1 MAETAVSLV
10 TDKLISLLSNEVKL
24 LKDVHVQ
31 VGWVKDELLLIQAYL
46 KDADEKA
53 EMTERRDNTVK
64 EWVKQLR
71 EVAFRIEDVMDVYLI
86 KVSKRHKRH
95 GVVGV
100 LCKIGFFIKSVIS
113 RHDIMDEID
122 HIKGSIRRLN
132 ETRETLNLNQNS
144 LEASTVGMSARVD
157 LRMGAHYVEDAQLV
171 GVDDIRESLTHFLLN
186 GPSQRTIFSVVGEGG
201 LGKTTIVKNIYNKQ
215 KEKKCFDCHAWITV
229 SRSLKGDHLLKT
241 ILESFYEEDNNKSA
255 VKEISETVMPKDNL
269 IRKIREYLQAKSYVI
284 VFYDIWEQDFWGDVE
299 HALPTDNNGKII
311 LTTRDRRVAD
321 FCKSC
326 APVFIHEMKPLP
338 FENGLKLFHMKA
350 FQFDPQCCPDDLMQL
365 SKDFVEKC
373 EGVPLAIVAI
383 FGLLSTKNKIVS
395 DWQKVYN
402 SLRSKFSSDPH
413 LKSFHKVLL
422 ESYYDL
428 PYHLKSC
435 LLYFGLF
442 PEDYSIKC
450 RRLTRLWVAEGFV
463 KEDEINKDQ
472 TPKEVAEEY
481 LGELIHRSLV
491 KISDLYFDGRVRSCR
506 VHDLMHAFITRKC
519 EELNFC
525 QVVENEEFRFH
536 GLTRRL
542 SIHKNIESVEDE
554 RAYGR
559 VRSCFVSDMEEFSKS
574 MVKLKSLL
582 SSFKLLVALDFENS
596 PLDYLPEPV
605 GMLLNLKYL
614 NLRNTNIKVIPK
626 FIGNLQNLETIDLRD
641 TQVRE
646 LPKEINKLVKLRHLL
661 SYSVDSKRG
670 LLDAWNWHGV
680 KLNEGIEC
688 LTALQSLTK
697 IDITDGNGVINEL
710 KNLKRMRRLGI
721 IMRKV
726 NGNEVCNA
734 IKNMS
739 HLCSLSI
746 ATAGDESD
754 QVLELQ
760 SLTDPPPCIQRLYL
774 DGRLDNLPLWI
785 PKLKNLVRLRLA
797 WSRLMEDPL
806 PLLKSLSELVELR
819 LYESYEGG
827 EIHFQEG
834 WFTKIKYLR
843 LRHFS
848 GLRTLRIY
856 EKALPHLEE
865 LWLGPFPQMVQAP
878 PDIQN
883 LESLKHVFLFQMPRQ
898 IRDDILMQLKEN
910 ATLHYFL

>member
-1 MAETAVSLV
+1 MAEIAVGIV
-10 TDKLISLLSNEVKL
+10 IDKLVPLLRDEVTL
-24 LKDVHVQ
+24 LQGVHTQVESMKDQ
-31 VGWVKDELLLIQAYL
+31 LLLIQAYL
-46 KDADEKA
+46 KDADVKA
-53 EMTERRDNTVK
+53 EMAGTSDNMVK

-71 EVAFRIEDVMDVYLI
+71 EVVFRIEDVMDVYFI
-86 KVSKRHKRH
+86 KVAKRHQRRG
-95 GVVGV
+95 GV
-100 LCKIGFFIKSVIS
+100 IGFLYKFGFLIRSITS
-113 RHDIMDEID
+113 RHEITSKIVD
-122 HIKGSIRRLN
+122 IKGSIGRLN
-132 ETRETLNLNQNS
+132 EAKQTFGLNREGGGEVVSTRL
-144 LEASTVGMSARVD
+144 D
-157 LRMGAHYVEDAQLV
+157 FRMGAHFIEDDQLV
-171 GVDDIRESLTHFLLN
+171 GVDDTRNSLTHWLHS
-186 GPSQRTIFSVVGEGG
+186 GERKRAIISIVGEGG
-201 LGKTTIVKNIYNKQ
+201 LGKTTIVKNVYNKQ

-229 SRSLKGDHLLKT
+229 SHSLKGENLLKT

-255 VKEISETVMPKDNL
+255 VKEISETVMPKDTL
-269 IRKIREYLQAKSYVI
+269 IKKIKEHLQSKSYMI
-284 VFYDIWEQDFWGDVE
+284 VFDDIWEQDFWVDVE

-311 LTTRDRRVAD
+311 LTTRDKRVAD
-321 FCKSC
+321 FCKSF

-350 FQFDPQCCPDDLMQL
+350 FQFDPQGCPDELMQL

-383 FGLLSTKNKIVS
+383 SSLLSTKNKIVS

-402 SLRSKFSSDPH
+402 SLHSKFSSDPH

-472 TPKEVAEEY
+472 TPEEVAEEY
-481 LGELIHRSLV
+481 LGELIHRNLV

-525 QVVENEEFRFH
+525 QVVKNEEFRFH

-542 SIHKNIESVEDE
+542 SIHKNSETVKDE

-559 VRSCFVSDMEEFSKS
+559 VRSCFVSDIEELPKF

-614 NLRNTNIKVIPK
+614 NLRNTKIKVIPK
-626 FIGNLQNLETIDLRD
+626 FIGNLRNLETIDLRD

-646 LPKEINKLVKLRHLL
+646 LPKEINRLIKIRHLL
-661 SYSVDSKRG
+661 SYSFGLKQG
-670 LLDAWNWHGV
+670 LLDAWHGV

-688 LTALQSLTK
+688 LMALQSLTK
-697 IDITDGNGVINEL
+697 IDVTDGDSVIKEL

-726 NGNEVCNA
+726 NGSEVCGA
-734 IKNMS
+734 IKSMS
-739 HLCSLSI
+739 HLYSLSI
-746 ATAGDESD
+746 KIAKDERD
-754 QVLELQ
+754 EVLELQ

-774 DGRLDNLPLWI
+774 DGRLDNLPRWI
-785 PKLKNLVRLRLA
+785 PKLKNLVIIRLK
-797 WSRLMEDPL
+797 WSRLAEDPL
-806 PLLKSLSELVELR
+806 PLLKSLSNLVDLH
-819 LYESYEGG
+819 LNESYEGDLL
-827 EIHFQEG
+827 HFQAG
-834 WFTKIKYLR
+834 WFTKLKNLR
-843 LRHFS
+843 LRNFPS
-848 GLRTLRIY
+848 LRTLRID

-865 LWLGPFPQMVQAP
+865 LQLGPFPQMVQAP
-878 PDIQN
+878 HDIQN
-883 LESLKHVFLFQMPRQ
+883 LESLKRVFLFQMPRQ
-898 IRDDILMQLKEN
+898 IRDDILMHLKEN